1 MARKKSTEK
10 TTEDKTPAVGELV
23 PQPHGGA
30 LRYGGTNAGGPGRPS
45 SAIRERL
52 RGSFDERI
60 QVLEEI
66 ADGKA
71 FIPILERCPECG
83 YQPGGENAAPLEAV
97 KAAPQ
102 VSDRLRSIDIM
113 GKYSLDDRKEIK
125 EEIVREK
132 LRQTIAE
139 IQAVLPPEQAE
150 TLIDRIEVFWQ

>member
-1 MARKKSTEK
+1 MARKKSTGKSTEK
-10 TTEDKTPAVGELV
+10 KKPAVGELV

-30 LRYGGTNAGGPGRPS
+30 LRYGGTNAGGTGRPS

-71 FIPILERCPECG
+71 FIPLVYRCPECG
-83 YQPGGENAAPLEAV
+83 FEPESVDPAEVV
-97 KAAPQ
+97 KSAPQ
-102 VSDRLRSIDIM
+102 IADRLRSIDIM

-132 LRQTIAE
+132 LRQTLAE
-139 IQAVLPPEQAE
+139 IHATLPSEQADA
-150 TLIDRIEVFWQ
+150 LIDRIEPIWQ